1 MAAKDPTTSG
11 DDAIRV
17 SGMEFGY
24 EVEDPIFF
32 DFNLDLPAG
41 SRCLLVGANGSGKTT
56 LLKIM
61 AGKHMVGGK
70 NVVQVLSRSAFHD
83 TQLVCS
89 GDLSYLGGSW
99 SKTVGSAGVVP
110 LQGDF
115 SAEHM
120 IFGGGILLPR
130 MIFLE
135 IVSFSRLRLK
145 ELRFVVLLVEG
156 VDPVRREKLIDLL
169 DINLHWRMHKV
180 SDGQKRRV
188 QICMGLLHPFKVLL
202 LDEVTVDLDVVARM
216 DLLEFFKEECDQ
228 RGATIVYATHIFDGL
243 ETWATR
249 LAYIQDGELKRSSKM
264 ADVNEMTTFPNL
276 LSVVEYWLRAETKL
290 EKKRKKKKE
299 PVAAWKPSPF
309 DNSPFRSSKHMA
321 YYK

>member
-1 MAAKDPTTSG
+1 MQFAYAGQHPL
-11 DDAIRV
+11 
-17 SGMEFGY
+17 FY
-24 EVEDPIFF
+24 
-32 DFNLDLPAG
+32 DFNLNISPG

-70 NVVQVLSRSAFHD
+70 DVVRVINGSAFHD

-89 GDLSYLGGSW
+89 GDLAYLGGSW
-99 SKTVGSAGVVP
+99 SKTVGSAGEIP

-120 IFGGGILLPR
+120 IFG
-130 MIFLE
+130 
-135 IVSFSRLRLK
+135 
-145 ELRFVVLLVEG
+145 VEG
-156 VDPVRREKLIDLL
+156 TDPVRREKLIDLL
-169 DINLHWRMHKV
+169 DIDLQWRMHKV
-180 SDGQKRRV
+180 SDGQRRRV

-243 ETWATR
+243 ETWATH
-249 LAYIQDGELKRSSKM
+249 LAYIQDGELRRAEKLTEVHELKSS
-264 ADVNEMTTFPNL
+264 VNL
-276 LSVVEYWLRAETKL
+276 LSVVESWLRYESKS
-290 EKKRKKKKE
+290 EKK
-299 PVAAWKPSPF
+299 KPTNPPTQNQKTSPLGSSPF
-309 DNSPFRSSKHMA
+309 MSSRHMA
-321 YYK
+321 YYR

>member
-1 MAAKDPTTSG
+1 MAAKDPATTS
-11 DDAIRV
+11 DDAIKV
-17 SGMEFGY
+17 TGMEFSY
-24 EVEDPIFF
+24 EADDPIFF
-32 DFNLDLPAG
+32 EFNLVLPAG

-56 LLKIM
+56 LLKIL

-99 SKTVGSAGVVP
+99 SKTVGSAGEVP

-120 IFGGGILLPR
+120 IFG
-130 MIFLE
+130 
-135 IVSFSRLRLK
+135 
-145 ELRFVVLLVEG
+145 VEA

-169 DINLHWRMHKV
+169 DINLQWRMHKV

-216 DLLEFFKEECDQ
+216 DLLDFFKEECDQ
-228 RGATIVYATHIFDGL
+228 REATIVYATHIFDGL
-243 ETWATR
+243 ETWATH
-249 LAYIQDGELKRSSKM
+249 LAYIQNGELNRSSKM
-264 ADVNEMTTFPNL
+264 GDINEMKTSPNL
-276 LSVVEYWLRAETKL
+276 LSVVESWLRCETKL
-290 EKKRKKKKE
+290 DKKKKKKE

-309 DNSPFRSSKHMA
+309 DNSPFRSSRHMA
-321 YYK
+321 YYR